1 MTPPRRGG
9 LRACEA
15 RTQGAFVAGGYG
27 RNRGH
32 RPRAVQH
39 GPTGQGFVPARVRR
53 KKPGRTREGLPAT
66 LRPSPRRS
74 GDFSLSV
81 MPSPDA
87 IEQEV
92 RQFLRDNF
100 PLSADGV
107 ALDKEDSLIEVGVI
121 DSTGVLE
128 LIGFIEERYELTIAD
143 EEVLPENLDSIAN
156 ITRFVGDKTASANG
170 A

>member
-1 MTPPRRGG
+1 M
-9 LRACEA
+9 ACYSQ
-15 RTQGAFVAGGYG
+15 TVASL
-27 RNRGH
+27 
-32 RPRAVQH
+32 
-39 GPTGQGFVPARVRR
+39 VP
-53 KKPGRTREGLPAT
+53 
-66 LRPSPRRS
+66 

-107 ALDKEDSLIEVGVI
+107 ALDREDSLIEVGVI

-143 EEVLPENLDSIAN
+143 EEVLPENLDSIAS
-156 ITRFVGDKTASANG
+156 ITRFVGEKTASANG
-170 A
+170 AG

>member
-1 MTPPRRGG
+1 MPAMPHMT
-9 LRACEA
+9 LTIRAV
-15 RTQGAFVAGGYG
+15 RAGGKG
-27 RNRGH
+27 RKSWSNAR
-32 RPRAVQH
+32 RIACYSQIVASQ
-39 GPTGQGFVPARVRR
+39 VP
-53 KKPGRTREGLPAT
+53 
-66 LRPSPRRS
+66 

-107 ALDKEDSLIEVGVI
+107 TLAPEDSLIEVGVI

-128 LIGFIEERYELTIAD
+128 LIEFIEERYGVAIPD
-143 EEVLPENLDSIAN
+143 HDVLPENLDSVDAIV
-156 ITRFVGDKTASANG
+156 RYVGARLNG
-170 A
+170 VGGS

>member
-1 MTPPRRGG
+1 MPHMT
-9 LRACEA
+9 LTIRAV
-15 RTQGAFVAGGYG
+15 RAGGKTRMPYQSLVESAED
-27 RNRGH
+27 RCYSQTV
-32 RPRAVQH
+32 ASQ
-39 GPTGQGFVPARVRR
+39 VP
-53 KKPGRTREGLPAT
+53 
-66 LRPSPRRS
+66 

-107 ALDKEDSLIEVGVI
+107 TLHREDSLIEVGVI

-128 LIGFIEERYELTIAD
+128 LIGFIEERYELAIAD

-170 A
+170 TG

>member
-1 MTPPRRGG
+1 M
-9 LRACEA
+9 ACYSQ
-15 RTQGAFVAGGYG
+15 TVAS
-27 RNRGH
+27 
-32 RPRAVQH
+32 Q
-39 GPTGQGFVPARVRR
+39 VP
-53 KKPGRTREGLPAT
+53 
-66 LRPSPRRS
+66 

-107 ALDKEDSLIEVGVI
+107 ALDREDSLIEVGVI

-128 LIGFIEERYELTIAD
+128 LIAFLEQQYGITVED
-143 EEVLPENLDSIAN
+143 NEVLPANLDSIDQIVA
-156 ITRFVGDKTASANG
+156 FVQRKQVAQG
-170 A
+170 ARVAG